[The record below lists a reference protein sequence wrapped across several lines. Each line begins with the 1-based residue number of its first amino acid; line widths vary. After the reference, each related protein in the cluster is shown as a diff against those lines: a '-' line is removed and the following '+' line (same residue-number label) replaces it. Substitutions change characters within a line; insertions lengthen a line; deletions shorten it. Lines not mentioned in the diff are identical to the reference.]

1 MRFFSFR
8 EPDLALLAFSFFA
21 FIGAAAIPFL
31 IEAVFG
37 QYSVL
42 AFPWI
47 FLGVSFH
54 EVGHYFVSRLLVSP
68 VLHALGIWQGYA
80 VSPMDYLGGFFF
92 SCFCAIALLAFS
104 LWLQSKISR
113 GLLSGERQP
122 AVFSF
127 MLVAYVNLYF
137 VNVTMTHL
145 PSVVGSGL
153 DFTMASAELGISLDG
168 LIAQLWIIHWTVFA
182 LAAIVNFLFVFGKK
196 PQEPEGFYSS
206 QQF

>member
-31 IEAVFG
+31 LEAIFG
-37 QYSVL
+37 QYSFF
-42 AFPWI
+42 AYPWI

-54 EVGHYFVSRLLVSP
+54 EVGHYFVFGPLFG
-68 VLHALGIWQGYA
+68 AG
-80 VSPMDYLGGFFF
+80 PMTYLGGFFF
-92 SCFCAIALLAFS
+92 SCFCAIALLSFS
-104 LWLQSKISR
+104 LWLQSKISS
-113 GLLSGERQP
+113 GDLSGERQP

-127 MLVAYVNLYF
+127 LLLAYVNLYF

-145 PSVVGSGL
+145 PSVVGIGL
-153 DFTMASAELGISLDG
+153 DFTTASAKLGISLED
-168 LIAQLWIIHWTVFA
+168 LIAQLWIIHWVVYA
-182 LAAIVNFLFVFGKK
+182 LAILVNSLFVFRKRRPK
-196 PQEPEGFYSS
+196 PEGFYST